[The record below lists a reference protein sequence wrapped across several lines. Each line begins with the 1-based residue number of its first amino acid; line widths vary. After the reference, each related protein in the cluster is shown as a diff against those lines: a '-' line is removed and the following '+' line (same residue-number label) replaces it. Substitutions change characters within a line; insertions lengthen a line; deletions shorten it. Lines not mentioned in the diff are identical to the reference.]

1 MHTSSSVSYDPA
13 VTTPYYESVAR
24 SFYSQFGDHAL
35 DLVDRAIENLEA
47 QGPAFALD
55 IWKEIRM
62 TLLRKAPAVAS
73 VTIQ

>member
-1 MHTSSSVSYDPA
+1 MHSSSLVGYDPS

-35 DLVDRAIENLEA
+35 DLVDQAIENLEA

-55 IWKEIRM
+55 IWREIRM
-62 TLLRKAPAVAS
+62 TLLRKAPAVS
-73 VTIQ
+73 SLTLQ

>member
-1 MHTSSSVSYDPA
+1 MHSSSLVGYDPS

-35 DLVDRAIENLEA
+35 DLVDQAIENLEA

-55 IWKEIRM
+55 IWKPF
-62 TLLRKAPAVAS
+62 PA
-73 VTIQ
+73 